1 MIKNWFQSNQHKFII
16 PTIRPW
22 ASYLTSPRSS
32 LKLKSLRK
40 KLLFFEHNNEINN
53 KHLEE
58 DAADVVVVHIVKD
71 LLLRQR
77 PDLQVWVFVVV
88 PLVMMVIMSDGE
100 DDEGGN
106 RDDWWLW
113 WWYRYLVT
121 PQLNDVLFKARCF
134 RRLHAAAIQVRV
146 VFIWPLHLEYS
157 LLISFIW
164 VSSYLFCIHYG
175 DLSGWK
181 MFQRY

>member
-1 MIKNWFQSNQHKFII
+1 M
-16 PTIRPW
+16 
-22 ASYLTSPRSS
+22 
-32 LKLKSLRK
+32 KSLRK

-77 PDLQVWVFVVV
+77 PDLQVRVFVVV

-106 RDDWWLW
+106 RDDDIDTWSPH
-113 WWYRYLVT
+113 RSMMFCSKHAVSAASMQ
-121 PQLNDVLFKARCF
+121 PQYKSA
-134 RRLHAAAIQVRV
+134 
-146 VFIWPLHLEYS
+146 
-157 LLISFIW
+157 
-164 VSSYLFCIHYG
+164 
-175 DLSGWK
+175 
-181 MFQRY
+181 

>member
-106 RDDWWLW
+106 RDDDDCDDDIDTWSPHSSMMFCSKHA
-113 WWYRYLVT
+113 VSAASMQ
-121 PQLNDVLFKARCF
+121 PQYK
-134 RRLHAAAIQVRV
+134 
-146 VFIWPLHLEYS
+146 
-157 LLISFIW
+157 
-164 VSSYLFCIHYG
+164 
-175 DLSGWK
+175 SG
-181 MFQRY
+181 

>member
-1 MIKNWFQSNQHKFII
+1 MIKNWFQSNQHEFII

-22 ASYLTSPRSS
+22 ASYLTSPNSS

-106 RDDWWLW
+106 RDDDDCDDDIDTWSPHSSMMFCSKHA
-113 WWYRYLVT
+113 VSAASMQ
-121 PQLNDVLFKARCF
+121 PQYK
-134 RRLHAAAIQVRV
+134 
-146 VFIWPLHLEYS
+146 
-157 LLISFIW
+157 
-164 VSSYLFCIHYG
+164 
-175 DLSGWK
+175 SG
-181 MFQRY
+181 

>member
-1 MIKNWFQSNQHKFII
+1 MIKNWFQTNQHEFII

-106 RDDWWLW
+106 RDDDDCDDDI
-113 WWYRYLVT
+113 VT
-121 PQLNDVLFKARCF
+121 WSPHSSMMFCSKHAVSAASMQPQYK
-134 RRLHAAAIQVRV
+134 
-146 VFIWPLHLEYS
+146 
-157 LLISFIW
+157 
-164 VSSYLFCIHYG
+164 
-175 DLSGWK
+175 SG
-181 MFQRY
+181 

>member
-1 MIKNWFQSNQHKFII
+1 MIKNWFQSNQHEFII

-40 KLLFFEHNNEINN
+40 KLLFFEHNNDINN

-106 RDDWWLW
+106 RDDDDCDDDIDTWSPHSSMMFCSKHA
-113 WWYRYLVT
+113 VSAASMQ
-121 PQLNDVLFKARCF
+121 PQYK
-134 RRLHAAAIQVRV
+134 
-146 VFIWPLHLEYS
+146 
-157 LLISFIW
+157 
-164 VSSYLFCIHYG
+164 
-175 DLSGWK
+175 SG
-181 MFQRY
+181 

>member
-1 MIKNWFQSNQHKFII
+1 MIKNWFQSNQHEFII

-106 RDDWWLW
+106 RDDDDCDDDIDTWSPHSSMMFCSKHA
-113 WWYRYLVT
+113 VSAASMQ
-121 PQLNDVLFKARCF
+121 PQYK
-134 RRLHAAAIQVRV
+134 
-146 VFIWPLHLEYS
+146 
-157 LLISFIW
+157 
-164 VSSYLFCIHYG
+164 
-175 DLSGWK
+175 SG
-181 MFQRY
+181 

>member
-1 MIKNWFQSNQHKFII
+1 MIKNWFQSNQHEFII

-106 RDDWWLW
+106 RDDDIDTWSPHSSMMFCSKHA
-113 WWYRYLVT
+113 VSAASMQ
-121 PQLNDVLFKARCF
+121 PQYK
-134 RRLHAAAIQVRV
+134 
-146 VFIWPLHLEYS
+146 
-157 LLISFIW
+157 
-164 VSSYLFCIHYG
+164 
-175 DLSGWK
+175 SG
-181 MFQRY
+181 